1 MRAVVTGSRCPHRY
15 GAIVRR
21 GEEKTI
27 QQHRNSVAELRSGE
41 AMWEVARAAA
51 QETHEKRADS
61 LCARAH
67 RTRPPQEPGADAQA
81 SPIAI
86 GTDI

>member
-1 MRAVVTGSRCPHRY
+1 
-15 GAIVRR
+15 
-21 GEEKTI
+21 
-27 QQHRNSVAELRSGE
+27 
-41 AMWEVARAAA
+41 MWEVARAAA

-86 GTDI
+86 GTDKNDNHML